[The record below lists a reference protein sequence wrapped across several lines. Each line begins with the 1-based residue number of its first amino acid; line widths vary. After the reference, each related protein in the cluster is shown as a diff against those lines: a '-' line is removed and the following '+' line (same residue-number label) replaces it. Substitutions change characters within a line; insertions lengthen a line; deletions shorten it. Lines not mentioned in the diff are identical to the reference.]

1 MEPTL
6 EAGRFGG
13 VIVIA
18 DISGYTSFL
27 DSVRIAHQ
35 DDELADGR
43 IPDAYALMSSLLDG
57 IASNMNPPLT
67 LVKFEG
73 DAVFSVASDEDVP
86 RHGAMLQCVRDCYR
100 DFSVRLDEAG
110 AVWGCT
116 CAACRRKDSL
126 DLKFVVHHGDY
137 FVQAVG
143 SHVEVLGPDV
153 NIAHRLL
160 KSSASDYVGSG
171 AYALFSDAAVD
182 ALDLPLGEAI
192 PFTEPIEGMQPIGV
206 RVVALS

>member
-6 EAGRFGG
+6 EAGHFGG
-13 VIVIA
+13 VIVLA

-27 DSVRIAHQ
+27 DNVRIAHQ
-35 DDELADGR
+35 EDEFADGQV
-43 IPDAYALMSSLLDG
+43 PDAYALMSNLLNG
-57 IASNMNPPLT
+57 IASIMNPPLT

-73 DAVFSVASDEDVP
+73 DAVFSVAVDEDVP
-86 RHGAMLQCVRDCYR
+86 RHGVMLECVERCYR
-100 DFSVRLDEAG
+100 DFTLRLAEAG
-110 AVWGCT
+110 SVWSCT
-116 CAACRRKDSL
+116 CAACRRKDLL

-143 SHVEVLGPDV
+143 RHVDVLGPDV

-160 KSSASDYVGSG
+160 KSSASDYVGPG
-171 AYALFSDAAVD
+171 AYALFSNAAVD
-182 ALDLPLGEAI
+182 ALDLPLSDAT
-192 PFTEPIEGMQPIGV
+192 PFTEHIEGMQPIDV